1 MDRENSRLIELLEQ
15 CSLKSLVPKFQQAG
29 VTAEIFWHLDD
40 EMLSII
46 NLNPIEI
53 LRYNTAKANHGAQ
66 GNLFE
71 LRSSNS
77 FINMHTN
84 YNKLT

>member
-40 EMLSII
+40 EMLSDM
-46 NLNPIEI
+46 NLSSIEK
-53 LRYNTAKANHGAQ
+53 LKYNNSKKIHGPQ
-66 GNLFE
+66 GN
-71 LRSSNS
+71 
-77 FINMHTN
+77 
-84 YNKLT
+84 